1 MRYHTGL
8 GRAVFRALRASGL
21 SLLLCVR
28 LACDRS
34 FTVCSGWGLLSFLE
48 FFSVF
53 FSILRL
59 FVRHCSS
66 QFFGVFSRNLLVFF
80 VESLEAVCCHRTLLP
95 VVPVCW
101 LVSSVV
107 SSFLSMPTTRPTFNS
122 LSADLF
128 STPSTSAPPSS
139 GDSGGVSSVAS
150 GTSNSL
156 SNEIAVAVA
165 QAVQQSLPS
174 FVAVFRAENLAA
186 PVSSTALPPVSSVV
200 SSVVPGSAMVAASS
214 LSSVAGTLRLPSFVS
229 TFPAISS
236 TPGSCSAR
244 LARSIS
250 APIMASHV
258 TSFSSHGESLAAS
271 GVKAFVVGPGHA
283 PIPAK
288 LVKKITSGEFVELA
302 DLLSTN
308 LRAVDLE
315 PQSFLDGKLL
325 VSRKRR
331 LVEVEDILTWT
342 EAFTIYQMVICASH
356 PHRWSDL
363 TKYKLLIIQTAR
375 HAPGRSW
382 LEYDTAFRKDAA
394 ATGASDWSRM
404 NLDLYNF
411 HLRSSV
417 PPSSLPSSSGP
428 PPPVATSRG
437 SSARPPYCHSWNR
450 GQCLWPFGDC
460 RFRHSC
466 NSCNGDHPRVRCPFH
481 SPGTI
486 RSRSPSPAS
495 GGRSSKG
502 SDALN
507 VSCT

>member
-1 MRYHTGL
+1 M
-8 GRAVFRALRASGL
+8 
-21 SLLLCVR
+21 R
-28 LACDRS
+28 LACGRS
-34 FTVCSGWGLLSFLE
+34 FTVCSGWGVLSFLE

-53 FSILRL
+53 FSMLRL

-80 VESLEAVCCHRTLLP
+80 VENLEAVCCRRTLLP

-165 QAVQQSLPS
+165 QAFQQSLPS
-174 FVAVFRAENLAA
+174 FVAAFRAENLAA
-186 PVSSTALPPVSSVV
+186 PVSSTALPPVSSVLSSVV

-288 LVKKITSGEFVELA
+288 LVKKNYQWRVCGIGRLIVHQSPC
-302 DLLSTN
+302 SR
-308 LRAVDLE
+308 LRA
-315 PQSFLDGKLL
+315 P
-325 VSRKRR
+325 
-331 LVEVEDILTWT
+331 
-342 EAFTIYQMVICASH
+342 VI
-356 PHRWSDL
+356 
-363 TKYKLLIIQTAR
+363 
-375 HAPGRSW
+375 
-382 LEYDTAFRKDAA
+382 
-394 ATGASDWSRM
+394 
-404 NLDLYNF
+404 
-411 HLRSSV
+411 
-417 PPSSLPSSSGP
+417 
-428 PPPVATSRG
+428 
-437 SSARPPYCHSWNR
+437 
-450 GQCLWPFGDC
+450 FGWQ
-460 RFRHSC
+460 
-466 NSCNGDHPRVRCPFH
+466 
-481 SPGTI
+481 
-486 RSRSPSPAS
+486 AS
-495 GGRSSKG
+495 GFQKTSAG
-502 SDALN
+502 
-507 VSCT
+507 

>member
-1 MRYHTGL
+1 
-8 GRAVFRALRASGL
+8 
-21 SLLLCVR
+21 
-28 LACDRS
+28 
-34 FTVCSGWGLLSFLE
+34 
-48 FFSVF
+48 
-53 FSILRL
+53 
-59 FVRHCSS
+59 
-66 QFFGVFSRNLLVFF
+66 
-80 VESLEAVCCHRTLLP
+80 
-95 VVPVCW
+95 
-101 LVSSVV
+101 
-107 SSFLSMPTTRPTFNS
+107 MPTTRPTFNS

-139 GDSGGVSSVAS
+139 GDSGAVSSVAS

-165 QAVQQSLPS
+165 QAFQQSLPS
-174 FVAVFRAENLAA
+174 FVAAFRAENLAA
-186 PVSSTALPPVSSVV
+186 PVSSTALPPVSSVLSSVV

-214 LSSVAGTLRLPSFVS
+214 LSSVAGTLRLPSFVT

-437 SSARPPYCHSWNR
+437 SSARPPYCHSQHEKRDLRKIKVGLNLHKE
-450 GQCLWPFGDC
+450 GYLPL
-460 RFRHSC
+460 RHEL
-466 NSCNGDHPRVRCPFH
+466 NFP
-481 SPGTI
+481 
-486 RSRSPSPAS
+486 
-495 GGRSSKG
+495 KG
-502 SDALN
+502 
-507 VSCT
+507 V